1 MPYPMKKKKKKDWF
15 DTHVEIIGLDE
26 KTNKLV
32 KEKIK
37 ATFHVKTKQSR

>member
-1 MPYPMKKKKKKDWF
+1 MPYPMKKKKDWF
-15 DTHVEIIGLDE
+15 DTHIEVVGLDK

-37 ATFHVKTKQSR
+37 AKFNAETKQS